1 MESWAEAL
9 VSCRDYS
16 LFFGW
21 NKKIFNYSRGAA
33 AFLVLFFIFL
43 LFPATSRSIR
53 LWMCTH
59 LKIVPPVLSLFSFN
73 NNKIKTKGLLWI
85 RQVLSF
91 IFMGDKTTGDIAW
104 KIVRTDN
111 PWKRR
116 ENFFSSIFFSRL
128 KKYDWTSPWSMAMGI
143 FRATFKKKIT
153 VPPFVREWLQR
164 TVCVVCMH
172 ALFLPSFGAGP

>member
-1 MESWAEAL
+1 
-9 VSCRDYS
+9 
-16 LFFGW
+16 
-21 NKKIFNYSRGAA
+21 
-33 AFLVLFFIFL
+33 
-43 LFPATSRSIR
+43 
-53 LWMCTH
+53 MCTH

-143 FRATFKKKIT
+143 FRATFKKKNNS
-153 VPPFVREWLQR
+153 PPLRSRMIATDCVCCVYARFV
-164 TVCVVCMH
+164 
-172 ALFLPSFGAGP
+172 PSFFWCWALTWIVCAYHSHTNATHQLLLLLLLFWKRKQKITCAPLAVGKIAAR